1 MPRTPFTSRPR
12 WPLYE
17 QSWPDGDYRLFQ
29 LGFVSDGDLVADAL
43 RWVEVFGVGPFH
55 VLGPIEAACTHRG
68 EASGITIEVAVAQ
81 AGPVQI
87 ELIAQR
93 CARPS
98 VFREWRARHAGALHQ
113 LCTITSEYD
122 SKRAQFER
130 LGYEVA
136 TEILAPDGQRV
147 AFVDTVGDFGFFT
160 EIVDATPGFVGG
172 LVAMAR
178 TCAEWDGVD
187 PVRIVTRE
195 GYRTPEP

>member
-1 MPRTPFTSRPR
+1 MPPTPFTSRPR

-29 LGFVSDGDLVADAL
+29 LGFVSEGDLVADAL

-98 VFREWRARHAGALHQ
+98 VF
-113 LCTITSEYD
+113 
-122 SKRAQFER
+122 
-130 LGYEVA
+130 
-136 TEILAPDGQRV
+136 
-147 AFVDTVGDFGFFT
+147 GFFT

-172 LVAMAR
+172 LSAMAR

-195 GYRTPEP
+195 GYRTP